1 MGDSYEQ
8 KGMSGEAVGEW
19 RRAMTLAGDDEL
31 AAVLS
36 SAYDE
41 GGFGHAIQDVAQ
53 KRLERLKQR
62 VERDEYVPAIYFA
75 RAYVRLGD
83 RKQAFQHLGAACEE
97 RNVFA
102 LLITLVDSSSAV
114 PESRLLFHAP
124 GLLTRKPSFIH

>member
-8 KGMSGEAVGEW
+8 KRMSGEVVAEW
-19 RRAMTLAGDDEL
+19 QKAMTLAGDDEL
-31 AAVLS
+31 AAILS

-41 GGFGHAIQDVAQ
+41 GGFGPAIQAVAQ

-83 RKQAFQHLGAACEE
+83 RKQAFQHLGVACEE
-97 RNVFA
+97 RNVYA
-102 LLITLVDSSSAV
+102 LLISSDPFYDSLRSDRRFAD
-114 PESRLLFHAP
+114 LLRRVAF
-124 GLLTRKPSFIH
+124 TS